1 MKIKSKNK
9 STSSLK
15 QNNEDNKNENK
26 PIKKI
31 LIYNN
36 NRCLRKNNS
45 AGNFR
50 LFFEPYYSEM
60 KKNKNNNLLNLFK
73 SKPQKNS
80 ISEIEYIDFPKIKE
94 RENVISNNHN
104 NSFGNIDY
112 YRYDN
117 DNINGL
123 PKINNNYNCNNFG
136 YINKYN
142 KGYDCNDYQYDENN
156 YYRRRELGVIYS
168 KIFLS
173 RDKVNNINSKLKH
186 YYIKSVD
193 QPSNIDNYLYY
204 DKIGNIPGN
213 YAFQLFKKD
222 NLIINNINTS
232 KKYREYVFF
241 KNLKKYLYA
250 KQDNLD
256 ENKKTKID
264 KKTENN
270 QGIKK
275 SNKKPKE
282 NKIMTKTK
290 ERLQSK
296 EKKKENKKSE
306 ESNDEEEEE
315 ESDSEDKNKKKKNKE
330 NTKEESKDKKE
341 NENIEKIEKKEETIE
356 KKDEKH
362 EEKKENEDNNK
373 NNKNKKEGESESSDD
388 EEEEEE
394 SDENDKK
401 E

>member
-104 NSFGNIDY
+104 NSFGNNDY
-112 YRYDN
+112 YRYNN
-117 DNINGL
+117 DSINGL

-186 YYIKSVD
+186 YYIKMVD

-213 YAFQLFKKD
+213 YAFKLFKKD
-222 NLIINNINTS
+222 NLIINKINTS

-264 KKTENN
+264 KKTDINK
-270 QGIKK
+270 ITKK
-275 SNKKPKE
+275 SDKKPKE
-282 NKIMTKTK
+282 NKKVTKSK
-290 ERLQSK
+290 ESIQSK
-296 EKKKENKKSE
+296 ENKNENKNSE
-306 ESNDEEEEE
+306 EKNDEEV
-315 ESDSEDKNKKKKNKE
+315 KIKKRKIKKILKKKVKI
-330 NTKEESKDKKE
+330 KKKR
-341 NENIEKIEKKEETIE
+341 KILKR
-356 KKDEKH
+356 
-362 EEKKENEDNNK
+362 
-373 NNKNKKEGESESSDD
+373 
-388 EEEEEE
+388 
-394 SDENDKK
+394 
-401 E
+401 